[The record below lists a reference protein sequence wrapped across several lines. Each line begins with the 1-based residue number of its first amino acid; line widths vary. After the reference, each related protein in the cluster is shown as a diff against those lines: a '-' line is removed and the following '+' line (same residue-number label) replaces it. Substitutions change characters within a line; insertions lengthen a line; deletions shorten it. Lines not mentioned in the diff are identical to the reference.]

1 MIHSK
6 RVECTSP
13 TVAVSVTRW
22 DDETGEAERT
32 EYGHDG
38 RLVRRAVVERF
49 PREAWA
55 DDVVG
60 EAIWFDGNGRETR
73 RAPVLL
79 GRSRALD

>member
-1 MIHSK
+1 MLHSK
-6 RVECTSP
+6 RVESTSP
-13 TVAVSVTRW
+13 TVAVSVTQW
-22 DDETGEAERT
+22 DDETGEAERS

-49 PREAWA
+49 PREAWT

-60 EAIWFDGNGRETR
+60 EAIWFDGNGQEVR

-79 GRSRALD
+79 GRPNLLD